1 MENTPTNNSNESE
14 IKPYNLDKLDN
25 ELKHAEEFNNSDNS
39 EDQTA
44 ELVSDAPEKKRN
56 KLALKIGAAAVA
68 VALVVVGGYQS
79 IKMMTKPAEEVA
91 NTQGNRT
98 QTESTQASNVTSEK
112 EQSELT
118 TKPVESTY
126 ASSSSNEA
134 TSNKVEVDAN
144 TNTTATEENDVNT
157 TETEKTG
164 EQLSSSLEIPAGL
177 STDEYGNAIVEALE
191 LWRNCGYVSEEDDV
205 KLMENWMKGETFKL
219 SIFAEPI
226 AEKNAEAFTK
236 ALLVPEYEQNVNL
249 VDLRKRF
256 IDKNKESIMAHLYTE
271 LDEKNKDA
279 SYVSFDKST
288 VVELY
293 RSDVKRSF
301 ELSFTERYNME
312 DLTSSDNTI
321 NQIEGDALCVIT
333 TTSDGVTEKISDFS
347 WAAKPK

>member
-1 MENTPTNNSNESE
+1 MENTPINNSNESE
-14 IKPYNLDKLDN
+14 IKPYDLDKLDN

-118 TKPVESTY
+118 SKPVESTY

-134 TSNKVEVDAN
+134 TGNKVEVDAK
-144 TNTTATEENDVNT
+144 TNTATTEENNVNT

-177 STDEYGNAIVEALE
+177 STDEYGNAVVEALE
-191 LWRNCGYVSEEDDV
+191 LWRNCGYVSEEDDA
-205 KLMENWMKGETFKL
+205 KLMEEWMNASTTKL
-219 SIFAEPI
+219 SIFAEPV

-236 ALLVPEYEQNVNL
+236 ALLVPEYNQNTNL
-249 VDLRKRF
+249 VDLQKRL
-256 IDKNKESIMAHLYTE
+256 IDANKISIMSHLSTE
-271 LDEKNKDA
+271 LDEKNKDGA
-279 SYVSFDKST
+279 YISYDKLT

-293 RSDVKRSF
+293 RSDTTRSF
-301 ELSFTERYNME
+301 EMSFTERINME
-312 DLTSSDNTI
+312 EITSSDSVLS
-321 NQIEGDALCVIT
+321 QIEGETLCVIT